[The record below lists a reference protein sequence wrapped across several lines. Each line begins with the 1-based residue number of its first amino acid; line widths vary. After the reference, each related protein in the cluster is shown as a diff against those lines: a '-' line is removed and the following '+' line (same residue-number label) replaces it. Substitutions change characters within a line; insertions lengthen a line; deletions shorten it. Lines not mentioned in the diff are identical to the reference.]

1 MISFDLYLKLNNEEI
16 DMIIREFIDV
26 SNSIYIYII
35 KCDVFICNSLH
46 MDYFL

>member
-16 DMIIREFIDV
+16 DMIIKEFIDV
-26 SNSIYIYII
+26 SNSIYII